1 MQYMI
6 KHIFGGKPSR
16 LLALSPSCNSN
27 HLNRAAKSSIFNWT
41 FSSGFTAF
49 SSVLDSFDAFLSL
62 TGLSCLLPL
71 DLGLTTSSSSDD
83 SDSSS
88 EGELEDSELE
98 PSTNSSSSES
108 AKCLF
113 LFLDFAKRPLRFTSC
128 GWLTSRF

>member
-6 KHIFGGKPSR
+6 ERVFGGKRSR
-16 LLALSPSCNSN
+16 LPALSPNCNSN
-27 HLNRAAKSSIFNWT
+27 HLNRAAKSSIFDWT

-49 SSVLDSFDAFLSL
+49 SSVLDSLDAFSSFTRLSR
-62 TGLSCLLPL
+62 LLPL

-98 PSTNSSSSES
+98 SSTNSSSSGS
-108 AKCLF
+108 TNPLLLF
-113 LFLDFAKRPLRFTSC
+113 PPFPPRPLCFTSR
-128 GWLTSRF
+128 GW

>member
-1 MQYMI
+1 MQYMVQ
-6 KHIFGGKPSR
+6 HVFGGNPSR

-27 HLNRAAKSSIFNWT
+27 HLNRTAKSSIFDWT

-49 SSVLDSFDAFLSL
+49 SSVLDSLDAFSSL

-83 SDSSS
+83 LDLSS
-88 EGELEDSELE
+88 EGELEDLELE
-98 PSTNSSSSES
+98 SSTNSSSLES

-113 LFLDFAKRPLRFTSC
+113 LFLDFAKCPLRFM
-128 GWLTSRF
+128 SRSW